1 MTYRK
6 GNERMTTGK
15 GTKRT
20 TEERFRHLQL
30 QLLIE
35 FGIIIFCV
43 AAVLSI
49 IIVGDSSRVIRS
61 KVSTLIAANSRQL
74 ELNIDSYLDKV
85 ETTATLLFSDEA
97 YYLYD
102 ASDDSIDDYS
112 KVKSEQIIE
121 DRIVDLGLMENFAD
135 FGIVYANDHTV
146 GWISNVTKGLFL
158 DGGMYEEF
166 SGYIVNEDTE
176 DGWFFGAH
184 ENYDRIYYVKRLN
197 PNAFLLASLYTWE
210 LNSVFEISEQ
220 LQDMTIRLVDADNV
234 ILFSS
239 QKEESGG
246 TLPEDIE
253 AIVGNASNISAMGK
267 QYLVNSNVCANGW
280 RVICSIPT
288 GVILKEINELR
299 YFAFFF
305 AGCIVLIFV
314 LIGLIMIRRF
324 TRPMDGMVS
333 SLELKAARDELS
345 GLLNK
350 NSFQDQVVSAMAG
363 VGASDKMALVIIDMD
378 NFKQINDQL
387 GHPYGDHVIRRMGAL
402 LQLQFSNDYILG
414 RIGGD
419 EFAMYR
425 SYTDDDKAFRNT
437 KHDMEI
443 LVAAFEL
450 EFRKERERCHNSLSI
465 GVTIQNGDSDTFEQ
479 LYHKTDRAL
488 YLSKRNGK
496 NQYTFYQEGMDCEE
510 TQ

>member
-1 MTYRK
+1 
-6 GNERMTTGK
+6 
-15 GTKRT
+15 
-20 TEERFRHLQL
+20 
-30 QLLIE
+30 
-35 FGIIIFCV
+35 V
-43 AAVLSI
+43 
-49 IIVGDSSRVIRS
+49 
-61 KVSTLIAANSRQL
+61 
-74 ELNIDSYLDKV
+74 
-85 ETTATLLFSDEA
+85 
-97 YYLYD
+97 
-102 ASDDSIDDYS
+102 
-112 KVKSEQIIE
+112 
-121 DRIVDLGLMENFAD
+121 
-135 FGIVYANDHTV
+135 
-146 GWISNVTKGLFL
+146 
-158 DGGMYEEF
+158 
-166 SGYIVNEDTE
+166 
-176 DGWFFGAH
+176 
-184 ENYDRIYYVKRLN
+184 
-197 PNAFLLASLYTWE
+197 
-210 LNSVFEISEQ
+210 
-220 LQDMTIRLVDADNV
+220 
-234 ILFSS
+234 
-239 QKEESGG
+239 
-246 TLPEDIE
+246 
-253 AIVGNASNISAMGK
+253 
-267 QYLVNSNVCANGW
+267 
-280 RVICSIPT
+280 
-288 GVILKEINELR
+288 
-299 YFAFFF
+299 
-305 AGCIVLIFV
+305 
-314 LIGLIMIRRF
+314 IRRF

-363 VGASDKMALVIIDMD
+363 VGASEKMALVIIDMD